1 MSAAAD
7 DVPPP
12 HHHHPTSSTS
22 RGSPQQLLS
31 RHSPQP
37 HITYAHN
44 AHITN
49 VKLSVCGQWIKSH
62 DDGGQ
67 RKKGHSNFF
76 RTSHK
81 DYHKADEVLSTL
93 PTTWVNMTEIVWVS

>member
-1 MSAAAD
+1 MSAAAA

-37 HITYAHN
+37 HITYAHYV
-44 AHITN
+44 HIYHETICMWSME
-49 VKLSVCGQWIKSH
+49 VMMMGVRE
-62 DDGGQ
+62 
-67 RKKGHSNFF
+67 RKVTPIFSGRARKIIMIS
-76 RTSHK
+76 
-81 DYHKADEVLSTL
+81 DA
-93 PTTWVNMTEIVWVS
+93 

>member
-37 HITYAHN
+37 HITFAHYV
-44 AHITN
+44 HIYRETICMWSMDKKMG
-49 VKLSVCGQWIKSH
+49 VRE
-62 DDGGQ
+62 
-67 RKKGHSNFF
+67 RKATPIFSGRATKIMIS
-76 RTSHK
+76 
-81 DYHKADEVLSTL
+81 DAQ
-93 PTTWVNMTEIVWVS
+93 